1 MKCVE
6 TLRRKG
12 YRVTPQRL
20 VVLAA
25 IQSSE
30 DHISADEIYAQVQSK
45 YPRMNIS
52 TVYRTL
58 ELLTELG
65 LVTQTN
71 LGENRLYYHFAD
83 KGQHHHLICQ
93 KCGRV
98 SNIDEALLTPF
109 KEALFRQY
117 RFSTELRHLAVF
129 GRCARCS

>member
-6 TLRRKG
+6 TLRNKG
-12 YRVTPQRL
+12 YRMTPQRL

-25 IQSSE
+25 IQNSE
-30 DHISADEIYAQVQSK
+30 DHISADEIYAQVRSK

-65 LVTQTN
+65 LVTQTD
-71 LGENRLYYHFAD
+71 LGENRLCYHFAD

-98 SNIDEALLTPF
+98 YNIDEALLAPF
-109 KEALFRQY
+109 KKALFRQY